1 MMKILKFPRRTPP
14 LSTSVDE
21 DMTYSVWHCLIII
34 HVRAE
39 SAILTVM
46 FWLAA
51 EQMDSFSPVWIFAN
65 NWKGVKLILK
75 ETQT

>member
-1 MMKILKFPRRTPP
+1 
-14 LSTSVDE
+14 
-21 DMTYSVWHCLIII
+21 
-34 HVRAE
+34 
-39 SAILTVM
+39 M

-51 EQMDSFSPVWIFAN
+51 EQMDSFSLEWIFAN

>member
-1 MMKILKFPRRTPP
+1 
-14 LSTSVDE
+14 
-21 DMTYSVWHCLIII
+21 
-34 HVRAE
+34 
-39 SAILTVM
+39 M

-51 EQMDSFSPVWIFAN
+51 EQMDSFSPEWIFAN